1 MANSMSGDVEVRRR
15 DGRAPNEQPTSSR
28 HGLDDDDDE
37 IEVFLPPLGARAH
50 SAGASRVVWVPI
62 RLSFSVLSL
71 PLSCMQVGCHGAKR
85 PGDAGRS
92 RRKLMAVVLLA
103 AGVLVLVP
111 AAMGFTQSRFPVHIS
126 CHLVGLAENLAWS
139 LLTPLCDLLQHGRQ
153 RCACIVAFAWQRQIC
168 SKQHRQICSK
178 QHSTAVSRC

>member
-1 MANSMSGDVEVRRR
+1 MNSMTGDVEVRRR
-15 DGRAPNEQPTSSR
+15 DGRANYEQPEAFVSSR
-28 HGLDDDDDE
+28 HRMDDDDDE
-37 IEVFLPPLGARAH
+37 IEVFLPAGQHARVNARH
-50 SAGASRVVWVPI
+50 ASPGCGLRS
-62 RLSFSVLSL
+62 RALSRS
-71 PLSCMQVGCHGAKR
+71 LSCVQVGCHGAKR